1 MGLRVDKKSGML
13 LVVLSL
19 VLTYLT
25 PYTASAYSITPHVLD
40 AGTPVWRSAPSGSF
54 FPWPKSPG
62 MLEILSEM
70 NGVDKFIYL
79 YLIKSWALVGV
90 TTLLWIVLVLYILR
104 LSNRLHRSST

>member
-25 PYTASAYSITPHVLD
+25 LYTANAYSIAPHVLD
-40 AGTPVWRSAPSGSF
+40 ADTPVWRSAPSGSF
-54 FPWPKSPG
+54 FPWPKRPG

-90 TTLLWIVLVLYILR
+90 TILLWIVMVLYVLR
-104 LSNRLHRSST
+104 LANRLYRSPT

>member
-25 PYTASAYSITPHVLD
+25 PYTASAYSIAPHVLD
-40 AGTPVWRSAPSGSF
+40 ADTPVWASAPSGSF
-54 FPWPKSPG
+54 FPWPKRPG
-62 MLEILSEM
+62 ILEILSEM

-90 TTLLWIVLVLYILR
+90 AILLWAVMILYILR
-104 LSNRLHRSST
+104 LANRLYHSPA

>member
-25 PYTASAYSITPHVLD
+25 LYTANAYT
-40 AGTPVWRSAPSGSF
+40 
-54 FPWPKSPG
+54 G

-90 TTLLWIVLVLYILR
+90 TILLWIVMVLYVLR
-104 LSNRLHRSST
+104 LANRLYRSPT